1 MVART
6 TTSDDAGV
14 STQFTVSERKLI
26 KSKWFAEN
34 GKEGFYDEFLLFA
47 RSKRL
52 SPLTR
57 EVLPLFFW
65 DGKSRQ
71 FRMTP
76 YTSIDGM
83 RLIADRSKQY
93 AGSDDYLYDGE
104 LSQYDFLN
112 QFPQADARPK
122 TATVTVYKMLDGVR
136 CPFTATASCE
146 TYYPGPGKP
155 SWSRKGMGLHMLGKC
170 AESLALSKAFPGEL
184 SGLYIAEEMDQA
196 TTRKPWTDLE
206 TRQAPATL
214 ASRIES
220 DPGNGSDSPPAAKE
234 PEDTDEVDW
243 SDGKVFKARF
253 YEALTARGIGHDK
266 AKLVAGA
273 EARNNKLKNYASASP
288 EQRESLVAKVLGGAM
303 DGFAQVKAAEEGG
316 GDEQHIEDENFCVKF
331 WMEHAGIDAAAAI
344 EEMSVA
350 VERTTKSSL
359 TFADM
364 TADQMKTWRETLTKH
379 GEVFVAKWHKSCT
392 KEG

>member
-1 MVART
+1 M
-6 TTSDDAGV
+6 
-14 STQFTVSERKLI
+14 
-26 KSKWFAEN
+26 
-34 GKEGFYDEFLLFA
+34 
-47 RSKRL
+47 
-52 SPLTR
+52 
-57 EVLPLFFW
+57 
-65 DGKSRQ
+65 
-71 FRMTP
+71 
-76 YTSIDGM
+76 
-83 RLIADRSKQY
+83 
-93 AGSDDYLYDGE
+93 
-104 LSQYDFLN
+104 
-112 QFPQADARPK
+112 
-122 TATVTVYKMLDGVR
+122 
-136 CPFTATASCE
+136 
-146 TYYPGPGKP
+146 
-155 SWSRKGMGLHMLGKC
+155 
-170 AESLALSKAFPGEL
+170 
-184 SGLYIAEEMDQA
+184 
-196 TTRKPWTDLE
+196 
-206 TRQAPATL
+206 
-214 ASRIES
+214 
-220 DPGNGSDSPPAAKE
+220 
-234 PEDTDEVDW
+234 
-243 SDGKVFKARF
+243 FKARF

-316 GDEQHIEDENFCVKF
+316 GDEKQHIEDENFCVKF